1 MVGIK
6 MHILLDLIISIASL
20 TIVGFYAW
28 SLRGHFNSPKM
39 EAGAKLISVVVIV
52 TTAFFLYLVWSGAQT
67 RWVQIVGL
75 GFELGAAS
83 LFWWAVSAS
92 RKARLR
98 FAFDPEYPD
107 SLVTDGPYRYL
118 RHPFYTSYL
127 LFWCGWALASWSIW
141 SILPVLFFTIV
152 YVIAARNEERKFS
165 LSPLAS
171 EYEAYRRKTGFLT
184 PRFDQR

>member
-1 MVGIK
+1 MQF
-6 MHILLDLIISIASL
+6 LLDFIISITSL
-20 TIVGFYAW
+20 TIVGSYAW

-39 EAGAKLISVVVIV
+39 EAGAKLITVGVIA
-52 TTAFFLYLVWSGAQT
+52 TTAFFLYQVWSGTQML
-67 RWVQIVGL
+67 WVQGVGL
-75 GFELGAAS
+75 GFEIGSAG

-92 RKARLR
+92 RQARLR
-98 FAFDPEYPD
+98 FVFTLDHPD

-127 LFWCGWALASWSIW
+127 LFWSGWALASWSIW
-141 SILPVLFFTIV
+141 SILPVLFFTVV

-171 EYEAYRRKTGFLT
+171 EYEAYRRKTGLLT
-184 PRFDQR
+184 PWFDWR